1 MFGKPYHLLEHKP
14 DVIFP
19 SFIFSVKRFVLFL
32 KNKIIIILLIF
43 FVNDLKNTKMNENK
57 EVQRVDLRK

>member
-1 MFGKPYHLLEHKP
+1 MYIKQNVEKILFCLENHTIFKNISLMFF
-14 DVIFP
+14 FP

-43 FVNDLKNTKMNENK
+43 FVNDLKIN
-57 EVQRVDLRK
+57 